1 MAEQD
6 IPSNADRRE
15 TAQGILAMCRDV
27 RADVARIER
36 EAEALLASLETGHE
50 DAVKAPAQRPVQ
62 PSQHL
67 REHRPGRPKKLA
79 ADPDLRAFVEAR
91 FSRMTFDQIADDVAQ
106 NFPPERQVKRSAIH
120 DWYRRVYKRKYQS
133 DPG

>member
-1 MAEQD
+1 MTLVHATCSELPGGTVPDTVQLL
-6 IPSNADRRE
+6 PPGAF
-15 TAQGILAMCRDV
+15 TAHDGRSFQVD
-27 RADVARIER
+27 
-36 EAEALLASLETGHE
+36 
-50 DAVKAPAQRPVQ
+50 KAPVQRPVQ

-79 ADPDLRAFVEAR
+79 ADPELRAFVEAR
-91 FSRMTFDQIADDVAQ
+91 FNRMTFDQIADDVAQ

-120 DWYRRVYKRKYQS
+120 DWYRRVYKRKYPA

>member
-6 IPSNADRRE
+6 MPSNADRRA

-36 EAEALLASLETGHE
+36 EAEAFLASLEAGHE
-50 DAVKAPAQRPVQ
+50 DPVKAPVQRPVH

-79 ADPDLRAFVEAR
+79 SDPDLRAFVEAR
-91 FSRMTFDQIADDVAQ
+91 FNRMTFDQIADDVAQ

-120 DWYRRVYKRKYQS
+120 DWYRRVYKRKYQAG
-133 DPG
+133 PG